1 MFLLDGIRDQEQKC
15 INTILKQISTMRDNA
30 YYLKRHIWNEVL
42 DDWPFYTEQERQ
54 VLKRSVF
61 IIFLKLQFYYIY
73 FSFCV

>member
-1 MFLLDGIRDQEQKC
+1 
-15 INTILKQISTMRDNA
+15 MRDNA

-61 IIFLKLQFYYIY
+61 ILILKLQFY
-73 FSFCV
+73 